1 MQKIVVPAEGFH
13 RMRIPRQ
20 GNSSGM
26 ERDEF
31 RLKILMVNKFLYPRG
46 GAETYVLELGNYLK
60 EQGHSVEYFGMQD
73 SRNIVGN
80 TLQLE
85 TSPMDFHAEGW
96 KRYGYP
102 FRILY
107 SFEAKRKIRAVAAHF
122 RPDIVHIN
130 NINFQLTPSVIDGV
144 RKLGIPI
151 VQTVHDPQILCPN
164 HMMLDLQ
171 ACVPCE
177 RCLDGS
183 VFNCARRRCIHGSFA
198 KSVLGSMEG
207 AIYRKTK
214 HYSRIDRLICP
225 SHFLESLLLRD
236 RRFSGKTTVLT
247 NFSALETGSKA
258 VEKKDYVLYF
268 GRLSREKDFPGFLAA
283 CRLCPEIPFVVAG
296 NGPLEPL
303 LRSAPPNV
311 RYMGFQSGAALR
323 ELVAQARF
331 SVYFPIWYENCPLS
345 VLESQALGTPVL
357 ANRIGGVPE
366 LIEEG
371 ETGVLLDDFTP
382 ENYAAEVRAL
392 YRDSERLNRL
402 SENCRRRRGLHTL
415 KEYSRR
421 LLACYQNV
429 LEERMRV

>member
-1 MQKIVVPAEGFH
+1 
-13 RMRIPRQ
+13 MRIPRQ

-73 SRNIVGN
+73 SRNVVGN
-80 TLQLE
+80 TLQLG

-247 NFSALETGSKA
+247 NFSALETGSG
-258 VEKKDYVLYF
+258 KKI
-268 GRLSREKDFPGFLAA
+268 FPVFLPPAA
-283 CRLCPEIPFVVAG
+283 CVRRF
-296 NGPLEPL
+296 PL
-303 LRSAPPNV
+303 LWRG
-311 RYMGFQSGAALR
+311 MGR
-323 ELVAQARF
+323 
-331 SVYFPIWYENCPLS
+331 W
-345 VLESQALGTPVL
+345 
-357 ANRIGGVPE
+357 NRCCV
-366 LIEEG
+366 
-371 ETGVLLDDFTP
+371 
-382 ENYAAEVRAL
+382 
-392 YRDSERLNRL
+392 
-402 SENCRRRRGLHTL
+402 RRRRMSGIWVFSRALLCGNWLRRHGFRSIFRSGMKTVRCRFWN
-415 KEYSRR
+415 RR
-421 LLACYQNV
+421 LWERRFWQTGSAACPN
-429 LEERMRV
+429 